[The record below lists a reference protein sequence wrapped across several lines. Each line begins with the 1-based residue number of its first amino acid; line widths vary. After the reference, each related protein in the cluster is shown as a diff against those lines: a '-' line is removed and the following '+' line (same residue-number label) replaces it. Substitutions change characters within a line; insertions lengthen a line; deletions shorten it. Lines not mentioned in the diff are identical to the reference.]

1 MALAIVII
9 AETGRLPVDNPSTH
23 LELTMIH
30 EAMVLEYAGPKLAL
44 VEWASGMRLTVLLAL
59 VANLF
64 LPWGVA
70 GAHPSCSRYSS
81 VSWRSPSRSRVLAGV
96 LAAGEVFIA
105 KLRLFRVPELLA
117 GSFLLALLAVTASYF
132 FATRPADLR
141 PMQDPH
147 ERGQMTQATYNGVL
161 NLAAGAFLLAAVLI
175 VWRRELRAIVALL
188 AWQGMALAAIPLTE
202 GIYQHDAALITVGV
216 VVLLLRAVVL
226 PLLLARA
233 VGTEDHERRESTPLV
248 NTTASLLITAGLT
261 VLAYAVTRP
270 IIALDPSPAT
280 RAVPAAFA
288 VILIAVFVM
297 VSRRRAL
304 SQAVGFMMLDNGIA
318 ATAFLIT
325 AGVPLI
331 VELGASLDV
340 LFAVLVLG
348 LLTGHMRRT
357 FGGTDLDQLRELRD

>member
-1 MALAIVII
+1 
-9 AETGRLPVDNPSTH
+9 
-23 LELTMIH
+23 
-30 EAMVLEYAGPKLAL
+30 
-44 VEWASGMRLTVLLAL
+44 
-59 VANLF
+59 
-64 LPWGVA
+64 
-70 GAHPSCSRYSS
+70 
-81 VSWRSPSRSRVLAGV
+81 
-96 LAAGEVFIA
+96 
-105 KLRLFRVPELLA
+105 
-117 GSFLLALLAVTASYF
+117 
-132 FATRPADLR
+132 
-141 PMQDPH
+141 
-147 ERGQMTQATYNGVL
+147 MTQATYNGVL

-175 VWRRELRAIVALL
+175 VWRRELRATVRLL
-188 AWQGMALAAIPLTE
+188 AWQGLALAAIPLTE
-202 GIYQHDAALITVGV
+202 GVYQDDAALITVGV
-216 VVLLLRAVVL
+216 VVLLLRAVAL
-226 PLLLARA
+226 PLLLAGA

-248 NTTASLLITAGLT
+248 NTTSSLIITAGLT

-270 IIALDPSPAT
+270 IIALNPSPAT

-357 FGGTDLDQLRELRD
+357 FGDTDLAQLNELRG